1 MAVSAKDSKL
11 LEQKDLIS
19 QLNTTIAAQ
28 TELIQSLKKDH
39 EADREQIQNLLAQVD
54 YLTKKLFGT
63 SSEKMKDVEGQL
75 NLFDEAEQEAD
86 VDLKAP
92 VIKVPEHT
100 RRKKR
105 TLEELFKGVPSR
117 DEIISLPEGERVCDE
132 CGAAIEPI
140 GKEFVRHEFRFTP
153 AKGEDGLP
161 PIVLYHYTETRAR
174 YNAVDFF
181 DGFSDGYLETD
192 GYQGY
197 NNLPSIRRC
206 SCWAHT
212 RRYFIDAVPK
222 GKQYDYSN
230 PAVQGVQFCS
240 KLFEYER
247 RSHNK
252 KHTFEQRKAYRLEKE
267 KPILDAF
274 WSWLDEQK
282 PRKGSRFETAVK
294 YAQNRKDTL
303 MTYLEDG
310 HCSLSNNLSENA
322 IRPFTVGR
330 KNWLFSATPKGATAS
345 ALVYTM
351 VEMAKANELN
361 IYKYLTYLLE
371 HRPSEDMSDEQLEA
385 LTPWSK
391 EVQNVCKN

>member
-39 EADREQIQNLLAQVD
+39 EADREQIQNLLAQID

-92 VIKVPEHT
+92 AIKVPEHT
-100 RRKKR
+100 RKKKR

-117 DEIISLPEGERVCDE
+117 DEIISLPENERVCDE
-132 CGAAIEPI
+132 CGAALEPI

-197 NNLPSIRRC
+197 NNLPGIRHC
-206 SCWAHT
+206 SC
-212 RRYFIDAVPK
+212 
-222 GKQYDYSN
+222 
-230 PAVQGVQFCS
+230 
-240 KLFEYER
+240 
-247 RSHNK
+247 
-252 KHTFEQRKAYRLEKE
+252 
-267 KPILDAF
+267 
-274 WSWLDEQK
+274 
-282 PRKGSRFETAVK
+282 
-294 YAQNRKDTL
+294 
-303 MTYLEDG
+303 
-310 HCSLSNNLSENA
+310 
-322 IRPFTVGR
+322 
-330 KNWLFSATPKGATAS
+330 
-345 ALVYTM
+345 
-351 VEMAKANELN
+351 
-361 IYKYLTYLLE
+361 
-371 HRPSEDMSDEQLEA
+371 
-385 LTPWSK
+385 
-391 EVQNVCKN
+391 